1 MLHSE
6 LTGSRVVA
14 GLRMPWG
21 VLTVQPLPDT
31 RMGISFLHRKSL
43 LPIPQ
48 GDLDTARG
56 GCLHP
61 SPRGW
66 QPGLWLTVLLNIIS
80 RVVQQGLEIGQ
91 ASCWEDPIF
100 T

>member
-31 RMGISFLHRKSL
+31 RMGISSLHRKSL

-48 GDLDTARG
+48 GALDTARG
-56 GCLHP
+56 GSLHP
-61 SPRGW
+61 SPRGRR
-66 QPGLWLTVLLNIIS
+66 PGLWLTVLLNIIS